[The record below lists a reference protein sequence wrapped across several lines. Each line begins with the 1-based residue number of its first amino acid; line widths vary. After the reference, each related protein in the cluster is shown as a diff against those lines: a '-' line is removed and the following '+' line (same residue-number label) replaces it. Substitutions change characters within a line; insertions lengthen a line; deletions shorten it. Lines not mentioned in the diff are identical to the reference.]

1 MPASL
6 KKKGI
11 ALIGECLIELNG
23 TPFGSLSQTYGGDT
37 LNTALYLSRLA
48 GRSIDVKYVTAVG
61 TDALSDGMVQRW
73 QAEGIDT
80 TLTLRDPARRP
91 GLYLIQVDARGE
103 RTFLYWRGESAARYL
118 LQHSGYHD
126 VAARLAEADMIYL
139 SGISLAILPEEDRA
153 MLVGELK
160 RFASHGTAVI
170 FDTNYRPALW
180 PSVESARAASSALL
194 PATRLLF
201 VTYDDE
207 QSLWGDR
214 SAEDTLTRLH
224 AAKAAFV
231 VVKLGAAGCLFSD
244 GATVT
249 KVAATPVAKVTDTTA
264 AGDAFNAGYLAAW
277 LDDRGPED
285 CCRAANALAGAVI
298 QHRGA
303 IIPAAATPSLAQ
315 LLEHRS
321 HAGLV
326 L

>member
-1 MPASL
+1 MPASI
-6 KKKGI
+6 KKKSV

-23 TPFGSLSQTYGGDT
+23 TPFGSLTQTFGGDT
-37 LNTALYLSRLA
+37 LNTALYLARLS

-61 TDALSDGMVQRW
+61 TDVLSDGMVQRW

-91 GLYLIQVDARGE
+91 GLYLIQVDALGE

-118 LQHSGYHD
+118 LQHSAYAH
-126 VAARLAEADMIYL
+126 VAAQLAEADVIYL
-139 SGISLAILPEEDRA
+139 SGISLAILPQEDRA
-153 MLVGELK
+153 MLLGELQ
-160 RFASHGTAVI
+160 RLAARGTAVI

-180 PSVESARAASSALL
+180 PSVESARAAASAIL

-207 QSLWGDR
+207 QRLWGDH
-214 SAEDTLTRLH
+214 SPEDTLARLH
-224 AAKAAFV
+224 AEKAAFV

-244 GATVT
+244 GATLT
-249 KVAATPVAKVTDTTA
+249 KVATTPVAKVTDTTA

-277 LDDRGPED
+277 LDDRSPED

-303 IIPAAATPSLAQ
+303 IIPTSATPALAQ
-315 LLEHRS
+315 LLLHRS
-321 HAGLV
+321 HADLA